1 MAAVIRSFFYVFT
14 FVVSINAMAD
24 GGGSGSDNEYSHLP
38 DDFDKA
44 IESIEAEDFSMAI
57 KRLENLQNSRD
68 NDADILNL
76 LGFTHRKLKDY
87 IIAEEYYQR
96 ALSIEPEHKGA
107 NEYLGELYL
116 ETDRL
121 EKAEERL
128 KVLKKAS
135 FFPNKQYKSLK
146 KAIKAYKNG

>member
-1 MAAVIRSFFYVFT
+1 MTALTKSLFFALIFT
-14 FVVSINAMAD
+14 FSVGAAAD
-24 GGGSGSDNEYSHLP
+24 AGGSGADSEYSHLP

-44 IESIEAEDFSMAI
+44 VESIEAEDYSMAI

-68 NDADILNL
+68 NDADVLNL
-76 LGFTHRKLKDY
+76 LGFTHRKLKDFTL
-87 IIAEEYYQR
+87 AEQYYKR
-96 ALSIEPEHKGA
+96 ALAIEPEHKGA
-107 NEYLGELYL
+107 NEYLGQLYL

-128 KVLKKAS
+128 RVLKKAS
-135 FFPNKQYKSLK
+135 FFPNRQYRKLK